1 MVIKTLRQILACFF
15 SAVLLSSCI
24 NWGDMSL
31 QHAVKPEDAKEYE
44 PGGALFY
51 FSVYTDPNSTVNGLV
66 IMFRNAPDLS
76 VPVNGGIEG
85 FTLDI
90 PTNCGGISRIGVNYS
105 GYGGTKQFWLRD
117 SAYRFAFSTSNVNY
131 FGRFVLENN
140 MTYDPSFSFRISN
153 VIQKD
158 RVRFSE
164 NYSGLTNNR
173 KFAFVELVKDT
184 NR

>member
-1 MVIKTLRQILACFF
+1 MKKTVPFLFAGAFLLIF
-15 SAVLLSSCI
+15 LSSCI
-24 NWGDMSL
+24 NWSDLSL
-31 QHAVKPEDAKEYE
+31 QRAVKPEDAKEYE
-44 PGGALFY
+44 PRGALFY
-51 FSVYTDPNSTVNGLV
+51 FSVYTDPESSVNGLV

-76 VPVNGGIEG
+76 IPVNGGIEG

-90 PTNCGGISRIGVNYS
+90 PTNCGGISRIGLNYS
-105 GYGGTKQFWLRD
+105 GYGGTKQFWFRD
-117 SAYRFAFSTSNVNY
+117 SAYRFAFSASNVNY

-158 RVRFSE
+158 RTRFSE
-164 NYSGLTNNR
+164 NFAGLTNNR
-173 KFAFVELVKDT
+173 KFTFVELVKET